1 MVAGIEGEL
10 RLIRR
15 LGGRLLGALVAV
27 VAATFAWAALAGWY
41 GSAIH
46 TDVAR
51 DGRTIEELRGD
62 AKSQGARLDKIEQR
76 LDGIEGKLDALINRM
91 APKAGG

>member
-15 LGGRLLGALVAV
+15 LGGRLLGALVAAV
-27 VAATFAWAALAGWY
+27 VATLALSGWY

-46 TDVAR
+46 SDVAQH
-51 DGRTIEELRGD
+51 GRTIEELRGD
-62 AKSQGARLDKIEQR
+62 AKSEGARLDKIERR
-76 LDGIEGKLDALINRM
+76 LDSIDAKLDALLGRA
-91 APKAGG
+91 APKAGGR